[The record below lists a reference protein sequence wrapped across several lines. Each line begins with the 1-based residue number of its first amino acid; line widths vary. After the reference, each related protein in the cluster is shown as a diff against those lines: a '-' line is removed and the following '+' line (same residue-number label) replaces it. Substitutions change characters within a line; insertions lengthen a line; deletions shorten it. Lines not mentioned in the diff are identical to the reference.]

1 MVKGAERDLSGNEK
15 RPYLTFKRKEIEKKI
30 MMLGIQKPSKYP
42 QKRTQV
48 WMKTYLCWR
57 KTELKQ
63 SYIPII

>member
-1 MVKGAERDLSGNEK
+1 MTKFDIKKERN
-15 RPYLTFKRKEIEKKI
+15 RKRKGWRWAPKSFRGANK
-30 MMLGIQKPSKYP
+30 
-42 QKRTQV
+42 KRTQV